1 MIVLHVCQLHK
12 PLYHNSALQSIQA
25 LWPTTEDIAA
35 KIEGDTAELIGTAA
49 VIEALQKAGLT

>member
-1 MIVLHVCQLHK
+1 ML
-12 PLYHNSALQSIQA
+12 LYHNSALQSIQHI
-25 LWPTTEDIAA
+25 LVTTDQIAA